1 MQRAARSETKPTG
14 QAEKDRTTPM
24 GCHHNLDDAWIVI
37 DGVRY
42 DVVDLLRLVVQ
53 QLKK

>member
-1 MQRAARSETKPTG
+1 MQYRPVGELMPTS
-14 QAEKDRTTPM
+14 QADKDRTTPM

-42 DVVDLLRLVVQ
+42 DVIDLLRRVVQ
-53 QLKK
+53 QLKE